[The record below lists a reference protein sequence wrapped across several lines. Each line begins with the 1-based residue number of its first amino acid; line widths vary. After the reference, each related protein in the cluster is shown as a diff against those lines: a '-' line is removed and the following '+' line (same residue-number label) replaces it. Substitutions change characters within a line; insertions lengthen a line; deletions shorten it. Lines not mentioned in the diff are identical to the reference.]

1 MRTIKDDVV
10 PVIKWMSI
18 DLDEVVVDIPVSDE
32 LFFHTIEWRR
42 SDNKVILHK
51 IVNDFDFAFDFEDFT
66 DDIQLLVYNFL
77 VKNFLG

>member
-1 MRTIKDDVV
+1 METIKDKLI

-18 DLDEVVVDIPVSDE
+18 DLDEVVVDIPISDE
-32 LFFHTIEWRR
+32 LFFHTVEWRR

-51 IVNDFDFAFDFEDFT
+51 IVNDFDFAFDLEDFT
-66 DDIQLLVYNFL
+66 DDIQIDVYNFL